1 MLGHLHIENIA
12 IMDNVSLEL
21 ESGFLALT
29 GQTGAGKSI
38 IIDSVNLLTGERSS
52 RELVKSGKDK
62 ALVEGALYTNNKEVF
77 AILQDSGIPFFEGE
91 PLILS
96 REITK
101 DGRSTVRI
109 NGKLSTTALL
119 REICARIINIHGQ
132 NDNQSILDTKF
143 HGEFLDDFADL
154 SEKLEDYKSTYDEYK
169 ETQNLLNNIND
180 DENQKEQRKDFLE
193 FQIKEIEDANL
204 AIGED
209 EELLS
214 QRQKYLNFEKYE
226 ENVNRSY
233 YALSGG
239 DDFEGACSLVKS
251 AVKGLE
257 ELASFSPEAE
267 EILSKIKDAS
277 EELEDIKELVYDLK
291 NDDGLEDI
299 DINYVESRIDVINR
313 LKRKYGAEIEDILA
327 QKDEL
332 AKELESIENSDFNKE
347 QLVKKADALYKE
359 INNKA
364 EEIEKLRIA
373 AAEKMKKQ
381 VMAELSDLE
390 MDKVVFDTEIKRG
403 EINSGGFND
412 IQFMI
417 STNPGEPLKP
427 LNKIA
432 SGGELS
438 RIILALK
445 VVLSQKDSVSTMI
458 FDEVDVGVGGS
469 AAQKIAEKLKTI
481 SKNRQVIVITHL
493 AQIAS
498 FADNHYLIKKSV
510 ENDSTHSEVILLDEN
525 DRIDEIAR
533 IISGSVITDSARA
546 AATEMINMAKSF

>member
-38 IIDSVNLLTGERSS
+38 IIDSINLLTGERSS

-62 ALVEGALYTNNKEVF
+62 ALVEGALYTDNKEVF
-77 AILQDSGIPFFEGE
+77 GILIDSGIPFYEGE

-119 REICARIINIHGQ
+119 REICARTVNIHGQ

-154 SEKLEDYKSTYDEYK
+154 SEKLEDYKKTYEEYK
-169 ETQNLLNNIND
+169 ETQSLLNNIND
-180 DENQKEQRKDFLE
+180 DETQKEQRKDFLE

-204 AIGED
+204 AVGED

-239 DDFEGACSLVKS
+239 DEFEGACSLVKS

-257 ELASFSPEAE
+257 ELSSFSAEAE

-291 NDDGLEDI
+291 NDDEFADI

-313 LKRKYGAEIEDILA
+313 LKRKYGAEIEDILN
-327 QKDEL
+327 QKDEFQ
-332 AKELESIENSDFNKE
+332 KELDSIENSDFNKE
-347 QLVKKADALYKE
+347 QLVKKSESLYKE
-359 INNKA
+359 ITKKA
-364 EEIEKLRIA
+364 EEIEKLRIS

-381 VMAELSDLE
+381 VMNQLADLE
-390 MDKVVFDTEIKRG
+390 MDKVLFDTEIKRCDV
-403 EINSGGFND
+403 NAKGFNE
-412 IQFMI
+412 IQFLI

-510 ENDSTHSEVILLDEN
+510 ENENTYSEVTLLDEN
-525 DRIDEIAR
+525 ERIDEIAR

-546 AATEMINMAKSF
+546 TATEMISMAKSF

>member
-38 IIDSVNLLTGERSS
+38 IIDSINLLTGERSS

-62 ALVEGALYTNNKEVF
+62 ALVEGALYTDNKEVF
-77 AILQDSGIPFFEGE
+77 GILIDSGIPFYEGE

-119 REICARIINIHGQ
+119 REICARTVNIHGQ

-154 SEKLEDYKSTYDEYK
+154 SEKLEDYKKTYEEYK
-169 ETQNLLNNIND
+169 DVQNLLNNIND
-180 DENQKEQRKDFLE
+180 DETQKEQRKDFLE
-193 FQIKEIEDANL
+193 FQIKEIEEANL

-257 ELASFSPEAE
+257 ELSSFSADAE
-267 EILSKIKDAS
+267 EILNKIKDVA
-277 EELEDIKELVYDLK
+277 EELEDVKELVYDLK
-291 NDDGLEDI
+291 EDDGFSCI

-313 LKRKYGAEIEDILA
+313 LKRKYGAEIEDILN
-327 QKDEL
+327 QKDEF

-359 INNKA
+359 ITKKA
-364 EEIEKLRIA
+364 EEIEKIRIS

-381 VMAELSDLE
+381 VMNQLADLE
-390 MDKVVFDTEIKRG
+390 MDKVLFDTEIKRC
-403 EINSGGFND
+403 EVNQKGFNE
-412 IQFMI
+412 IQFLI

-510 ENDSTHSEVILLDEN
+510 ENENTYSEVTLLDEN
-525 DRIDEIAR
+525 ERIDEIAR

-546 AATEMINMAKSF
+546 TATEMINMAKSF

>member
-38 IIDSVNLLTGERSS
+38 IIDSINLLTGERSS

-62 ALVEGALYTNNKEVF
+62 ALVEGAVYTDNKEVF
-77 AILQDSGIPFFEGE
+77 EILGDSGIAYFEGE

-119 REICARIINIHGQ
+119 REICAKIINIHGQ

-143 HGEFLDDFADL
+143 HGQFLDDFASL
-154 SEKLEDYKSTYDEYK
+154 SETLEDYKATYQSYK
-169 ETQNLLNNIND
+169 EIQNLLDNIND
-180 DENQKEQRKDFLE
+180 DETQKEQRKDFLE
-193 FQIKEIEDANL
+193 FQINEIEEAKL
-204 AIGED
+204 VVGED
-209 EELLS
+209 EELIG

-226 ENVNRSY
+226 ENANKSF

-257 ELASFSPEAE
+257 ELTSFSPDAE
-267 EILSKIKDAS
+267 EILTRLKDAS
-277 EELEDIKELVYDLK
+277 AELEDVKELVYDLK
-291 NDDGLEDI
+291 NDDGFSDI
-299 DINYVESRIDVINR
+299 DINYVENRIDTINR
-313 LKRKYGAEIEDILA
+313 LKRKYGVEIEDILK
-327 QKDEL
+327 QKEEFQ
-332 AKELESIENSDFNKE
+332 KELESIKNSDFNKE
-347 QLVKKADALYKE
+347 QLTEKLKKLSEELNKKAE
-359 INNKA
+359 N
-364 EEIEKLRIA
+364 IEKARIS

-381 VMAELSDLE
+381 VMGELADLE
-390 MDKVVFDTEIKRG
+390 MDKVLFDAEIKRCD
-403 EINSGGFND
+403 INSKGFNEV
-412 IQFMI
+412 QFLI

-445 VVLSQKDSVSTMI
+445 VVLSERDSVSAMI

-469 AAQKIAEKLKTI
+469 AAQKIAEKLKKI

-498 FADNHYLIKKSV
+498 FADNHYLISKSV
-510 ENDSTHSEVILLDEN
+510 TDGSTRSEVTLLDEN
-525 DRIDEIAR
+525 QRVDEIAR
-533 IISGSVITDSARA
+533 IISGSVITESAKQTA
-546 AATEMINMAKSF
+546 LDMIKIAKSF

>member
-21 ESGFLALT
+21 EGGFLALT

-38 IIDSVNLLTGERSS
+38 IIDSINLLTGERSS

-62 ALVEGALYTNNKEVF
+62 ALVEGAVYTENKEVF
-77 AILQDSGIPFFEGE
+77 KILSDSGIPYFDGE

-119 REICARIINIHGQ
+119 REICAKIINIHGQ

-143 HGEFLDDFADL
+143 HGEFLDDFACL
-154 SEKLEDYKSTYDEYK
+154 TEKLQDYKTVYENYK
-169 ETQNLLNNIND
+169 ETQSLLDNIND
-180 DENQKEQRKDFLE
+180 DETQKEQRKDFLE
-193 FQIKEIEDANL
+193 FQINEIEESKL
-204 AIGED
+204 AVGED

-239 DDFEGACSLVKS
+239 DDFEGACSLVKN

-257 ELASFSPEAE
+257 ELSAFSADAG
-267 EILSKIKDAS
+267 EILEKIKDAAS
-277 EELEDIKELVYDLK
+277 ELEDIKELIYDLK
-291 NDDGLEDI
+291 NDDEFADI
-299 DINYVESRIDVINR
+299 DINYVESRIDTINR
-313 LKRKYGAEIEDILA
+313 LKRKYGAEIEDILK
-327 QKDEL
+327 QKEEFQ
-332 AKELESIENSDFNKE
+332 KELESIENSDFNKE
-347 QLVKKADALYKE
+347 QLQKKLKELSDE
-359 INNKA
+359 INKKA
-364 EEIEKLRIA
+364 EEIEKIRIS

-381 VMAELSDLE
+381 VMAQLGDLE
-390 MDKVVFDTEIKRG
+390 MDKVLFDVEIKRCD
-403 EINSGGFND
+403 INQKGFNE
-412 IQFMI
+412 IQFLI

-445 VVLSQKDSVSTMI
+445 VVLSERDSVSTMI

-498 FADNHYLIKKSV
+498 FADNHYLISKNVS
-510 ENDSTHSEVILLDEN
+510 DGSTHSEITLLDEEK
-525 DRIDEIAR
+525 RIDEIAR
-533 IISGSVITDSARA
+533 IISGSVITDSAKQT
-546 AATEMINMAKSF
+546 ATEMIKMAKSF

>member
-38 IIDSVNLLTGERSS
+38 IIDSINLLTGERSS

-62 ALVEGALYTNNKEVF
+62 ALVEGALYTDNKEVF
-77 AILQDSGIPFFEGE
+77 GILIDSGIPFYEGE

-119 REICARIINIHGQ
+119 REICARTINIHGQ

-154 SEKLEDYKSTYDEYK
+154 SEKLEDYKKTYEEYK
-169 ETQNLLNNIND
+169 DVQNLLNNIND
-180 DENQKEQRKDFLE
+180 DETQKEQRKDFLE

-204 AIGED
+204 AVGED

-257 ELASFSPEAE
+257 ELSSFSADAE
-267 EILSKIKDAS
+267 EILNKIKDVA
-277 EELEDIKELVYDLK
+277 EELEDVKELVYDLK
-291 NDDGLEDI
+291 EDDGFSDI

-313 LKRKYGAEIEDILA
+313 LKRKYGSEIEDILN
-327 QKDEL
+327 QKDEF

-359 INNKA
+359 ITKKA
-364 EEIEKLRIA
+364 EEIEKIRIS

-381 VMAELSDLE
+381 VMNQLADLE
-390 MDKVVFDTEIKRG
+390 MDKVLFDTEIKRC
-403 EINSGGFND
+403 EVNQKGFNE
-412 IQFMI
+412 IQFLI

-510 ENDSTHSEVILLDEN
+510 ENENTYSEVTLLDEN
-525 DRIDEIAR
+525 ERIDEIAR

-546 AATEMINMAKSF
+546 TATEMINMAKSF

>member
-38 IIDSVNLLTGERSS
+38 IIDSINLLTGERSS

-62 ALVEGALYTNNKEVF
+62 ALVEGAVYTDNKEVF
-77 AILQDSGIPFFEGE
+77 EILSDSGIPCFDGE

-119 REICARIINIHGQ
+119 REICAKIINIHGQ

-143 HGEFLDDFADL
+143 HGEFLDDFASLND
-154 SEKLEDYKSTYDEYK
+154 KLEDYKITYDSYK
-169 ETQNLLNNIND
+169 ETQNLLDNIND
-180 DENQKEQRKDFLE
+180 DETQKEQRKDFLA
-193 FQIKEIEDANL
+193 FQINEIEEAKL
-204 AIGED
+204 TIGED

-214 QRQKYLNFEKYE
+214 QRQKYLNFEKYQ

-239 DDFEGACSLVKS
+239 DDFEGACSLVKN

-257 ELASFSPEAE
+257 ELSVFSSDAG
-267 EILSKIKDAS
+267 EILERIKDAAS
-277 EELEDIKELVYDLK
+277 ELEDIKELVYDLK
-291 NDDGLEDI
+291 NDDEFADI
-299 DINYVESRIDVINR
+299 DINYVESRIDTINR
-313 LKRKYGAEIEDILA
+313 LKRKYGAEIEDILK
-327 QKDEL
+327 QKEEFQN
-332 AKELESIENSDFNKE
+332 ELESIENSDFNKE
-347 QLVKKADALYKE
+347 QLLKKLNELSDE
-359 INNKA
+359 INKKA
-364 EEIEKLRIA
+364 EEIESLRIS

-381 VMAELSDLE
+381 VMAQLKDLE
-390 MDKVVFDTEIKRG
+390 MDKVLFDTEIKRCD
-403 EINSGGFND
+403 INQKGFNE
-412 IQFMI
+412 IQFLI

-445 VVLSQKDSVSTMI
+445 VVLSERDQVSTMI

-498 FADNHYLIKKSV
+498 FADNHYLISKSV
-510 ENDSTHSEVILLDEN
+510 TDGSTHSEITLLD
-525 DRIDEIAR
+525 DKQRVDEIAR
-533 IISGSVITDSARA
+533 IISGSVITDSAKQT
-546 AATEMINMAKSF
+546 ATEMIKMAKSF

>member
-38 IIDSVNLLTGERSS
+38 IIDSINLLTGERSS

-62 ALVEGALYTNNKEVF
+62 ALVEGALYTDNKEVF
-77 AILQDSGIPFFEGE
+77 SILIDSGIPFYDGE

-119 REICARIINIHGQ
+119 REICARTINIHGQ

-143 HGEFLDDFADL
+143 HGEFLDDFAGL
-154 SEKLEDYKSTYDEYK
+154 AEKLEDYKKTYDEYK
-169 ETQNLLNNIND
+169 DVQNLLNNIND
-180 DENQKEQRKDFLE
+180 DETQKEQRKDFLE

-204 AIGED
+204 VVGED

-214 QRQKYLNFEKYE
+214 QRQMYLNFEKYE

-251 AVKGLE
+251 AVKSLE
-257 ELASFSPEAE
+257 ELSAFSADAE
-267 EILSKIKDAS
+267 EILIKIKDAA
-277 EELEDIKELVYDLK
+277 EELEDVKELVYDLK
-291 NDDGLEDI
+291 NDDGFADI
-299 DINYVESRIDVINR
+299 DINFVESRIDVINR
-313 LKRKYGAEIEDILA
+313 LKRKYGTEIEDILA
-327 QKDEL
+327 QKEEFQ
-332 AKELESIENSDFNKE
+332 KELESIENSDFNKE
-347 QLVKKADALYKE
+347 KLVKKADTLYKE
-359 INNKA
+359 INKKA
-364 EEIEKLRIA
+364 EEIEKSRISA
-373 AAEKMKKQ
+373 GQNLKKQ
-381 VMAELSDLE
+381 VMGQLSDLE

-403 EINSGGFND
+403 EINAKGFND
-412 IQFMI
+412 IQFVI

-445 VVLSQKDSVSTMI
+445 VVLSQKDSVATMI

-510 ENDSTHSEVILLDEN
+510 EIDNTYSEVTLLNESE
-525 DRIDEIAR
+525 RIDEIAR

-546 AATEMINMAKSF
+546 TATEMINMAKSF

>member
-38 IIDSVNLLTGERSS
+38 IIDSINLLTGERSS

-62 ALVEGALYTNNKEVF
+62 ALVEGAIYTDNREVYE
-77 AILQDSGIPFFEGE
+77 ILEGSGIAYFEGE

-119 REICARIINIHGQ
+119 REICAKIINIHGQ

-143 HGEFLDDFADL
+143 HGQFLDDYALL
-154 SEKLEDYKSTYDEYK
+154 SEKLEDYKITYESYK
-169 ETQNLLNNIND
+169 ETQNLLDNIND
-180 DENQKEQRKDFLE
+180 DETQKEQRKDFLE
-193 FQIKEIEDANL
+193 FQINEIEEAKL
-204 AIGED
+204 EIGED

-214 QRQKYLNFEKYE
+214 QRQKFLNFEKYE

-233 YALSGG
+233 YALAGG
-239 DDFEGACSLVKS
+239 DEFEGACSLVKS
-251 AVKGLE
+251 AIKGIE
-257 ELASFSPEAE
+257 ELSSFSADAQ
-267 EILSKIKDAS
+267 EIADKIKDVSA
-277 EELEDIKELVYDLK
+277 ELEDIKELVYDLK
-291 NDDGLEDI
+291 NDDDFADI
-299 DINYVESRIDVINR
+299 DINYVESRIDIINR

-327 QKDEL
+327 QKEEFQ
-332 AKELESIENSDFNKE
+332 KELESIENSDFNKE
-347 QLVKKADALYKE
+347 QLNKKLKELEAE
-359 INNKA
+359 INKKA
-364 EEIEKLRIA
+364 EEIEKIRIS

-381 VMAELSDLE
+381 VMGQLADLE
-390 MDKVVFDTEIKRG
+390 MDKVLFDTEIKRCD
-403 EINSGGFND
+403 INAKGFND
-412 IQFMI
+412 IQFLI

-445 VVLSQKDSVSTMI
+445 VVLSERDSVSTMI

-498 FADNHYLIKKSV
+498 FADNHYLISKSV
-510 ENDSTHSEVILLDEN
+510 EAGNTRSEITLLDESQ
-525 DRIDEIAR
+525 RIDEIAR

-546 AATEMINMAKSF
+546 TATEMINMARSF

>member
-21 ESGFLALT
+21 EEGFLALT

-38 IIDSVNLLTGERSS
+38 IIDSINLLTGERSS

-62 ALVEGALYTNNKEVF
+62 ALVEGAVYTSNGEVF
-77 AILQDSGIPFFEGE
+77 EILEGSGNPYFEGE

-119 REICARIINIHGQ
+119 REICAKIINIHGQ

-143 HGEFLDDFADL
+143 HGQFLDDFASL
-154 SEKLEDYKSTYDEYK
+154 SEKLEDYKITYESYK
-169 ETQNLLNNIND
+169 ETQNLLDNIND
-180 DENQKEQRKDFLE
+180 DETQKEQRKDFLE
-193 FQIKEIEDANL
+193 FQINEIEEAKL

-209 EELLS
+209 EELLA
-214 QRQKYLNFEKYE
+214 QRQKFLNFEKYE

-239 DDFEGACSLVKS
+239 DEFEGACSLVKS
-251 AVKGLE
+251 AIKGLE
-257 ELASFSPEAE
+257 ELSAFSAEAQ
-267 EILSKIKDAS
+267 EIADKIKDVS
-277 EELEDIKELVYDLK
+277 SELEDIKELVYDLK
-291 NDDGLEDI
+291 NEDDFAEI

-313 LKRKYGAEIEDILA
+313 LKRKYGAEIEDILK
-327 QKDEL
+327 QKEEFQ
-332 AKELESIENSDFNKE
+332 KELESIENSDFNKE
-347 QLVKKADALYKE
+347 QLVKKLKE
-359 INNKA
+359 LSDQLNKKA
-364 EEIEKLRIA
+364 EEIEKIRIS

-381 VMAELSDLE
+381 VMGQLKDLE
-390 MDKVVFDTEIKRG
+390 MDKVLFDTEIKRC
-403 EINSGGFND
+403 ELNPKGFNE
-412 IQFMI
+412 IQFLI

-445 VVLSQKDSVSTMI
+445 VVLSERDSVSAMI

-498 FADNHYLIKKSV
+498 FADNHYLISKSV
-510 ENDSTHSEVILLDEN
+510 ENGSTHSEITLLDEN
-525 DRIDEIAR
+525 QRVDEIAR
-533 IISGSVITDSARA
+533 IISGSVITESARKTA
-546 AATEMINMAKSF
+546 EEMIKIAKDF

>member
-38 IIDSVNLLTGERSS
+38 IIDSINLLTGERSS

-62 ALVEGALYTNNKEVF
+62 ALVEGALYTDNKEVF
-77 AILQDSGIPFFEGE
+77 SILEDSGIPFYDGE

-119 REICARIINIHGQ
+119 REICARTINIHGQ

-143 HGEFLDDFADL
+143 HGEFLDEFASL
-154 SEKLEDYKSTYDEYK
+154 TEKLEDYKKTYDEYK
-169 ETQNLLNNIND
+169 DVQNLLNNIND
-180 DENQKEQRKDFLE
+180 DESQKEQRKDFLE

-204 AIGED
+204 TVGED

-214 QRQKYLNFEKYE
+214 QRQMYLNFEKYE

-257 ELASFSPEAE
+257 ELSTFSPDAE
-267 EILSKIKDAS
+267 EILSKIKDVA
-277 EELEDIKELVYDLK
+277 EELEDVKELVYDLK
-291 NDDGLEDI
+291 NDDGFADI
-299 DINYVESRIDVINR
+299 DINFVESRIDVINR

-327 QKDEL
+327 QKDEFQ
-332 AKELESIENSDFNKE
+332 KELESIENSDFNKE
-347 QLVKKADALYKE
+347 QLVKKADALFKE
-359 INNKA
+359 INKKA
-364 EEIEKLRIA
+364 EEIEKLRIS

-381 VMAELSDLE
+381 VMEQLSDLE

-403 EINSGGFND
+403 EINAKGFND
-412 IQFMI
+412 IQFVI

-510 ENDSTHSEVILLDEN
+510 ENENTYSEVTLLDEN
-525 DRIDEIAR
+525 ERIDEIAR

-546 AATEMINMAKSF
+546 TATEMINMAKSF